1 MRLVDAVVGDSYELV
16 NLHCIGYNL
25 KTRLSDM
32 GLVGCV
38 FAVIAKSERGPIL
51 VEVRGTR
58 LAIGRGM
65 CEQIE
70 IKKVENNNGL

>member
-1 MRLVDAVVGDSYELV
+1 MVWLVDAVVNNNYKLV
-16 NLHCIGYNL
+16 NLHHIGYRL

-38 FAVIAKSERGPIL
+38 FKVIVKSQKGPIL

-70 IKKVENNNGL
+70 IEEVGE